1 MTERNGTPATDPA
14 GRMKASR
21 KTAVAAIVIAAIGV
35 IAACVSSGAVAD
47 GACKRADLE
56 WPTWRDHVLASNPG
70 TDVFELRGDGRDELL
85 KAFGCLEGG
94 DDCPPDEVM
103 VFHCTGNSRMLIA
116 FVTQGCVT
124 KAKEIPAKDYMSYVT
139 GGEPC

>member
-1 MTERNGTPATDPA
+1 
-14 GRMKASR
+14 MKHAA
-21 KTAVAAIVIAAIGV
+21 KTAIAALAGCAILAG
-35 IAACVSSGAVAD
+35 IPPGAGAD
-47 GACKRADLE
+47 GSCKRAELQ
-56 WPTWRDHVLASNPG
+56 WPAWRDHVLASNPG

-94 DDCPPDEVM
+94 DDCPPDEIM
-103 VFHCTGNSRMLIA
+103 VFHCTGNSRMLVA